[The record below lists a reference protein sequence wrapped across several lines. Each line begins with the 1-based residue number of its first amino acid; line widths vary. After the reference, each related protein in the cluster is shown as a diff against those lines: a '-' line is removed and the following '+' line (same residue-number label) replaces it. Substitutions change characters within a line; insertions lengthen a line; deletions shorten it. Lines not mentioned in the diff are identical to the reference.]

1 MGSEHA
7 LKQRAR
13 TRSDPHAHSCGQ
25 EIVVAGNYQVRVMRD
40 NLGRDTPGHDTPGAD
55 ETGVPRITRTP
66 ARVEIATARR
76 ELVFA
81 DRDALQQFIDA
92 CIKARE
98 EAFGVTS
105 NPTLSKQDKEA
116 WARFFGR
123 FTEL

>member
-1 MGSEHA
+1 MTS
-7 LKQRAR
+7 
-13 TRSDPHAHSCGQ
+13 
-25 EIVVAGNYQVRVMRD
+25 NYQVRVTR
-40 NLGRDTPGHDTPGAD
+40 NTAD
-55 ETGVPRITRTP
+55 YDDSGVPRVTKTP
-66 ARVEIATARR
+66 ARVEIAASRR

-92 CIKARE
+92 CVKARE

-105 NPTLSKQDKEA
+105 NAALSEDDNAA